1 MSKWI
6 AALIVVFAGLGGA
19 LLVPIAEA
27 QRGPDAPR
35 PEGPRPDAPRPPAP
49 PTGMWQIVTHEKL
62 VLLLN
67 TASGETYRLREHEGE
82 LHWQPIPRPGHDG
95 PRPDMPRGERP
106 RDPDM
111 PRGERPDRPPVE
123 KSGIERLEDEI
134 RMLREKLRSAR
145 DEERPRIEARIKELL
160 EKLKGADRPDQPRRP
175 EAPREGR
182 APERE
187 REFEEAVRREVERRE
202 RERHADMLNEK
213 IAKLERELDKTLRA
227 AEEANDEERKE
238 LKERAKALEKDLKAL
253 RSEREKTRKRD

>member
-35 PEGPRPDAPRPPAP
+35 PDGPRPDAPRPPAP

-67 TASGETYRLREHEGE
+67 TASGETFRLREREGE
-82 LHWQPIPRPGHDG
+82 LHWQPI

-106 RDPDM
+106 RDSDM
-111 PRGERPDRPPVE
+111 PRGDRPDRPPVE
-123 KSGIERLEDEI
+123 KGGIERLEDEI
-134 RMLREKLRSAR
+134 RMLREKLRNAR

-160 EKLKGADRPDQPRRP
+160 EKLKGADRPDQPKRP

-202 RERHADMLNEK
+202 RERHTDMLNEK

-227 AEEANDEERKE
+227 AEEADDEERKE

-253 RSEREKTRKRD
+253 RAEREKMHKRD